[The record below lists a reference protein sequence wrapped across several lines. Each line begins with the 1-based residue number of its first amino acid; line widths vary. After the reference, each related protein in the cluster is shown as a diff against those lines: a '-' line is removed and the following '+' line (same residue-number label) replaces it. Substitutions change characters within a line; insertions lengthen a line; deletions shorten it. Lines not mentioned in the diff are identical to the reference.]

1 MICIPSKRASMRLW
15 AKPENSDSFSINNWW
30 KSGKDRWQWSSTVRK
45 NSEMKMKLWRNI
57 LVKWCDHI
65 SNIYSKSHINLIVSF
80 NWHLNPTLWN
90 NNRHQLQRLAHQQLT
105 NQWNRSECNRS
116 MIYSGR
122 YVFVS
127 YRTFI
132 EFVMTSFLI
141 IVLPVISVLILNQW
155 VKDRTDISELMKVV
169 IAVGPAVVFI
179 NIVMG
184 IYTYKAIKDPL
195 NYQKDEG
202 L

>member
-1 MICIPSKRASMRLW
+1 
-15 AKPENSDSFSINNWW
+15 
-30 KSGKDRWQWSSTVRK
+30 
-45 NSEMKMKLWRNI
+45 
-57 LVKWCDHI
+57 
-65 SNIYSKSHINLIVSF
+65 
-80 NWHLNPTLWN
+80 
-90 NNRHQLQRLAHQQLT
+90 
-105 NQWNRSECNRS
+105 